1 MMKQNL
7 LHAFVGA
14 AFLAL
19 SMPMQ
24 AEGVKWLTKC
34 LETSKIAVEANK
46 ATVTP
51 TFDGGVV
58 KIAGTG
64 ANEIKLTLTPGEAMA
79 MNNGQTFVVI
89 EANTTFSKTKKLDHL
104 TVGEDNTKLVNKSG
118 SLLGFNKDVNGH
130 QLTVFNILDQRGNKE
145 SDVKAVDEIIQ
156 YLYNNESISASVA
169 SFYLQPNAAL
179 DNGADIEI
187 YNIGFYTLGE
197 ILTEYSDLA
206 GSNGWRFTKSQYCE
220 VESFTGSGVNTV
232 KVNNKDKQT
241 TLAYNYLRAR
251 TLQGMPSQYTKLD
264 YRNMNLSGETSAIKA
279 DAFKDL
285 KFNSILLQADQYKLF
300 PTENQK
306 VAFVNSTY
314 TAYKDGVA
322 PSEVEATTDGNKS
335 VKAYSFT
342 RNFKAGN
349 NSCVLPFDVDAEAL
363 TSLGLTAY
371 TFDAY
376 ANGNANFKTATGTI
390 SAGTPMLIKAEE
402 AGLYMISA
410 AKTPNLLDDIS
421 GYKEAEDASG
431 NKFVGSFVKEVPSG
445 YSNCYGLDQTATS
458 FMKMGDNVNATYY
471 RAFLSLANQT
481 QAANAVTF
489 SLDGNS
495 STTGISNVQTVK
507 KEDGA
512 YYNLQGVKMNP
523 NNLPH
528 GIYIHNGKKII
539 K

>member
-1 MMKQNL
+1 MKQNL

-24 AEGVKWLTKC
+24 AEGVKWLAKC
-34 LETSKIAVEANK
+34 LDVSKVSIEANK
-46 ATVTP
+46 TPVTP
-51 TFDGGVV
+51 SIDGTTL
-58 KIAGTG
+58 KIAGTA

-79 MNNGQTFVVI
+79 MNNGQTFVVV
-89 EANTTFSKTKKLDHL
+89 EANTTFDKTKKLDHL
-104 TVGEDNTKLVNKSG
+104 TVGDAQIVNKTG
-118 SLLGFNKDVNGH
+118 VLVGFTKTVNGH
-130 QLTVFNILDQRGNKE
+130 ILNVFSILDKRGTKD
-145 SDVKAVDEIIQ
+145 SDVEALNKSIN
-156 YLYNNESISASVA
+156 YLFNNESFSPTEA
-169 SFYLQPNAAL
+169 SFYLQPKTALADDAA
-179 DNGADIEI
+179 IEI
-187 YNIGFYTLGE
+187 YNIGFYTLGD
-197 ILTEYSDLA
+197 ILTEYTELA
-206 GSNGWRFTKSQYCE
+206 GSNGWRFTKSQLCE
-220 VESFTGSGVNTV
+220 VESFTGSGTNTV
-232 KVNNKDKQT
+232 KVNNKNEQT

-251 TLQGMPSQYTKLD
+251 TLQGMPDSYTKLD
-264 YRNMNLSGETSAIKA
+264 YRNMNLAEDETAALRK
-279 DAFKDL
+279 DAFAGL
-285 KFNSILLQADQYKLF
+285 SFSTILLQADQYKLF

-322 PSEVEATTDGNKS
+322 PSEIKATVDGNKS
-335 VKAYSFT
+335 TKAYSFT

-349 NSCVLPFDVDAEAL
+349 NSCVLPFDVNAEDL
-363 TSLGLTAY
+363 INIGLTAY

-376 ANGNANFKTATGTI
+376 ASGNANFKTATSVI

-402 AGLYMISA
+402 AGLYLISA
-410 AKTPNLLDDIS
+410 AETPNLLDAIS
-421 GYKEAEDASG
+421 GYKDATDASG
-431 NKFVGSFVKEVPSG
+431 NKFVGSFEEEVPSG
-445 YSNCYGLDQTATS
+445 YSNCYGLDKTASS
-458 FMKMGDNVNATYY
+458 FMKMGDQVKATYY
-471 RAFLSLANQT
+471 RAFLSLADQT

-495 STTGISNVQTVK
+495 GTTGISNVQTAK

-528 GIYIHNGKKII
+528 GIYIHNGKKIA

>member
-1 MMKQNL
+1 MKQNL
-7 LHAFVGA
+7 LHAFVGV

-34 LETSKIAVEANK
+34 LETSKIAVVANK
-46 ATVTP
+46 ASVTP

-64 ANEIKLTLTPGEAMA
+64 ANEIKLTLTPGETMA

-89 EANTTFSKTKKLDHL
+89 EANTTFNTTKKLDHL
-104 TVGEDNTKLVNKSG
+104 NVGEGNTQLVNKSG

-130 QLTVFNILDQRGNKE
+130 KLTVFNILDLRGSNA
-145 SDVKAVDEIIQ
+145 SDVNAVNELIR
-156 YLYNNESISASVA
+156 YLYNNESISASEA
-169 SFYLQPNAAL
+169 SFYLKPNAAL
-179 DNGADIEI
+179 ADGEDIEI
-187 YNIGFYTLGE
+187 YNIGFYTLGD
-197 ILTEYSDLA
+197 ILTEYSDLV
-206 GSNGWRFTKSQYCE
+206 GNNGWRFTKSQLCE
-220 VESFTGSGVNTV
+220 LESFTGSDVNTV

-279 DAFKDL
+279 DAFKGL
-285 KFNSILLQADQYKLF
+285 TFNTILLQADQYKLF

-363 TSLGLTAY
+363 ASLGLTAY

-410 AKTPNLLDDIS
+410 AKTPNLLNDIS

-431 NKFVGSFVKEVPSG
+431 NKFVGSFVKEVPSTF
-445 YSNCYGLDQTATS
+445 SNCYGLDQTATS